1 LVLSGERSQPPA
13 TELLAQWCAGDV
25 AALQALVTLVYSELR
40 EIAHRCLRQERHG
53 HTLQSTALV
62 NEAYLRLVQQSPG
75 AIDNRVHFLGVAAHV
90 MRQVLVDYARAQRA
104 AKRSGGLRVELREE
118 HHPVQVDD
126 VDVIALDKALEN
138 LALLDPQQSR
148 IVELRFFAG
157 LTVEDTA
164 TVVGLSCATVKREWA
179 SAKAWLGRELD
190 SVGR

>member
-1 LVLSGERSQPPA
+1 MSLSGEQSQPA
-13 TELLAQWCAGDV
+13 TDLLAKWCAGDG
-25 AALQALVTLVYSELR
+25 AALQALVTLVYTELHQ
-40 EIAHRCLRQERHG
+40 IAHRCLRQERHG

-104 AKRSGGLRVELREE
+104 AKRFGGLRVELREE
-118 HHPVQVDD
+118 QHPVQVDD
-126 VDVIALDKALEN
+126 VDVIALDTALEN
-138 LALLDPQQSR
+138 LALLDPQQAR

-157 LTVEDTA
+157 LNVEDTA
-164 TVVGLSCATVKREWA
+164 TVVGVSSATVKREWA

-190 SVGR
+190 SAGR